1 MMTASQIDKVY
12 LLANQIAENFMT
24 HLAGRRFSCNIV
36 ELVILSYQ
44 RLTPSW
50 DTGN

>member
-24 HLAGRRFSCNIV
+24 HLAGRRFSYQISISA
-36 ELVILSYQ
+36 IL
-44 RLTPSW
+44 L
-50 DTGN
+50 NL